1 MADAAR
7 AEIEALLRARKLDTT
22 LTSAHPLI
30 EGTLSHPNAGAALGT
45 PADDR
50 YVVATG
56 IAALDARLGGGLA
69 RGQLSEIVGPRSS
82 GRTSVV
88 LSALAGAASRGEL
101 VALVDT
107 FDTFDPPSARACG
120 LDLTR
125 LLWVRGQADAPC
137 RPVSDVRCPMSTKG
151 GSWTSDLGLGAH
163 NAAAALGTPLR
174 TSDDKRTQA
183 IDRALKAFNLIL
195 QAGGFGLVILDLADA
210 LPPAIRRLPFTTWF
224 RLQRPIEGSST
235 ACVLVASEPV
245 ARSAGGVTIA
255 LRRVA
260 YADAPH
266 STFDKCAGIPH
277 STFDI
282 RHSTTCWS
290 SLFTGFEV
298 EARLG
303 RARGV
308 AETCTFECK
317 ARL

>member
-1 MADAAR
+1 MAEAAR
-7 AEIEALLRARKLDTT
+7 AEIEALLRARKLDRT
-22 LTSAHPLI
+22 LTSARPL
-30 EGTLSHPNAGAALGT
+30 GA
-45 PADDR
+45 DER
-50 YVVATG
+50 YVAATG

-69 RGQLSEIVGPRSS
+69 RGQLSEIVGSRSS

-125 LLWVRGQADAPC
+125 LLWVRGETRAAYPAGAGRDPQDRHAQA
-137 RPVSDVRCPMSTKG
+137 V
-151 GSWTSDLGLGAH
+151 
-163 NAAAALGTPLR
+163 
-174 TSDDKRTQA
+174 
-183 IDRALKAFNLIL
+183 DRALKAFNLIL

-210 LPPAIRRLPFTTWF
+210 SPLAIRRLPFTTWF
-224 RLQRPIEGSST
+224 RLQRPIEGGST

-255 LRRVA
+255 LRRVE
-260 YADAPH
+260 YADA
-266 STFDKCAGIPH
+266 PH

-290 SLFTGFEV
+290 RPFTGFEV

-308 AETCTFECK
+308 AETCTFECR

>member
-30 EGTLSHPNAGAALGT
+30 EGTLSHPDAGAALGI

-88 LSALAGAASRGEL
+88 LSALAGAASRGEI

-125 LLWVRGQADAPC
+125 LLWVRGQAEAPC
-137 RPVSDVRCPMSTKG
+137 RPASDVRCPMSTKG
-151 GSWTSDLGLGAH
+151 GTWTSDLG
-163 NAAAALGTPLR
+163 LR

-195 QAGGFGLVILDLADA
+195 QAGGFGLVVLDLADA
-210 LPPAIRRLPFTTWF
+210 SPLAIRRLPFTTWF

-245 ARSAGGVTIA
+245 ARSAGGVTIT

-282 RHSTTCWS
+282 RHSATCWS
-290 SLFTGFEV
+290 SLFTGLVV

-317 ARL
+317 ARP